1 MKKNGKQMA
10 ALALALGMTAGGMG
24 SIPALASAPTTASD
38 AVVESLTDGKGT
50 MSMTLEGT
58 IKATQVKVTVPLK
71 AAFDIDPGK
80 CSAALATA
88 DGLVNAGVVTQA
100 SNYTITNGSVMPVWV
115 YISGIEAKTGGDL
128 KDIDLVNTKTDLQAY
143 TTGGNNKVMIAM
155 KDAALEATIA
165 AKKITE
171 VDGAQFWLSATKP
184 TGNNYYMDADHANVT
199 TSYGKLDEDG
209 GTKDSMTLH
218 VYALTKG
225 TWSDGMK
232 FAVTPTF
239 TVSATD
245 PSVPAT

>member
-1 MKKNGKQMA
+1 MRKNGKQIA
-10 ALALALGMTAGGMG
+10 ALALALGMTAGSLGG
-24 SIPALASAPTTASD
+24 FQAQAAEDTD
-38 AVVESLTDGKGT
+38 AKVESLTDGKGT
-50 MSMTLEGT
+50 MSMTVEGT

-80 CSAALATA
+80 CSAALKSA

-115 YISGIEAKTGGDL
+115 YVTGIEAKAGGDL
-128 KDIDLVNTKTDLQAY
+128 KDIDLVNTKADLEAY
-143 TTGGNNKVMIAM
+143 TTTGNNKVMIAI
-155 KDAALEATIA
+155 KDADRDAAIA

-184 TGNNYYMDADHANVT
+184 TGDNYYLDADHTNT
-199 TSYGKLDEDG
+199 TTTYGKLDEDG
-209 GTKDSMTLH
+209 GTKASMTLN

-245 PSVPAT
+245 PSVPVS